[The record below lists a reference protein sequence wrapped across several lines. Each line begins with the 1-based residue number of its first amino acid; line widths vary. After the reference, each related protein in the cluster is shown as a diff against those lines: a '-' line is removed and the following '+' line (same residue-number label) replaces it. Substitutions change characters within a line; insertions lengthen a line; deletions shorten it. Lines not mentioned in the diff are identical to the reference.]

1 MDDSKWYAS
10 SAGDG
15 VSLTLKGVVTA
26 LVPVIIGV
34 LKHYNVQVTEN
45 EIADVIN
52 AAFTAAS
59 AFMVV
64 YGLGRK
70 TYYRFIRR

>member
-1 MDDSKWYAS
+1 MNDSKWYES
-10 SAGDG
+10 SSGAG

-26 LVPVIIGV
+26 LVPFIIGV
-34 LKHYNVQVTEN
+34 LKHYNVQITEN
-45 EIADVIN
+45 EIADLVN

-70 TYYRFIRR
+70 AYYRFFQR